1 MLHNDAVQHG
11 AGEQPSASTPKTSQ
25 NPVRASTA
33 ARLKIPS
40 HSQADRRQENGASTG
55 PRAGDNDTLPICI
68 RDKHSPPPKLAT
80 HDVATHATAQRLL
93 HHDALTTGQSLAHMY
108 QQEPARYHSFGNG
121 DVQAFS
127 VFGPELDTVQKQ
139 LRDVQQHQPFSATQ
153 NLQHGQPL
161 THMYQQEPTR
171 YHSLGNG
178 DVQAFSVFGP
188 ELDTVQK
195 QLRDAQQKQPFL
207 ATQNLQK
214 AQPCHFL
221 HYNHQDRNKRS
232 TTSLLLCD
240 TRGHGLHPLTKKS
253 SPALSSGQ
261 KFFGLLGFNLSEIGA
276 EIPTRSMGRGSRTNL
291 AEKNGQH
298 QKATGKFR
306 IKSARRQTLWKAAAN
321 WLNFWP
327 YSLGRKKEQAW
338 NLPPSI

>member
-207 ATQNLQK
+207 ATQNLQ
-214 AQPCHFL
+214 Q
-221 HYNHQDRNKRS
+221 S
-232 TTSLLLCD
+232 TTL
-240 TRGHGLHPLTKKS
+240 PL
-253 SPALSSGQ
+253 PALQPPGQ
-261 KFFGLLGFNLSEIGA
+261 EQEKHDISPVVRHPGTRTTPLDEKIEPSIELGA
-276 EIPTRSMGRGSRTNL
+276 EI
-291 AEKNGQH
+291 
-298 QKATGKFR
+298 FW
-306 IKSARRQTLWKAAAN
+306 SARVQPFGDRRGNTDSINGPGQSNK
-321 WLNFWP
+321 P
-327 YSLGRKKEQAW
+327 CGKERTT
-338 NLPPSI
+338 PESHG